1 MYFDV
6 KIKNISKHDIIR
18 FFFWNNFDNCIH
30 IVISLKFLY
39 RLTYVKSVSFIF
51 HLSILFIS

>member
-18 FFFWNNFDNCIH
+18 FFFGI
-30 IVISLKFLY
+30 ILI
-39 RLTYVKSVSFIF
+39 TVSI
-51 HLSILFIS
+51 

>member
-18 FFFWNNFDNCIH
+18 FFFFGI
-30 IVISLKFLY
+30 ILI
-39 RLTYVKSVSFIF
+39 TVSI
-51 HLSILFIS
+51 